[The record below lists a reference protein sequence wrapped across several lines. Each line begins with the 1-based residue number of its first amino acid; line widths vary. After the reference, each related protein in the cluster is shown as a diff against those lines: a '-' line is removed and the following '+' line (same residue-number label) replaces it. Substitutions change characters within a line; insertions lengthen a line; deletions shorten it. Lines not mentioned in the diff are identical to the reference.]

1 MPSET
6 LHEEPSTLD
15 TETIARLA
23 APHRSHDH
31 HKGVME
37 MNAYDLI
44 LIGTG
49 QATGVIVEPLLDRGM
64 KIAVIEAER
73 VGGSCVNWGCTP
85 TKTLIAS
92 ARAAHMAHRGD
103 DFGIR
108 IPHFSIQFDKV
119 MERVNDIRV
128 PSSEQFRSW
137 LDRVTDF
144 YPGTASFVDAHTV
157 AVNGITIHGEIIV
170 IHTGTRSRTPPIPG
184 IDTVPWL
191 DNRGILDLTE
201 VPEHLLVLGGSYI
214 GLEFAQAYRRLG
226 SQVSVFDN
234 NERIVSHE
242 DPDISAIALEVLLA
256 EGIEFHLGADATRLG
271 PGNHFPDGAA
281 LTCRQGDIDKTV
293 EGSHLLIA
301 IGRVPNTDELNLD
314 AAGISVDEQ
323 GFIPVDD
330 VGRTSIPHI
339 YALGDVNGRG
349 AFTHTSVHDGQ
360 VFLDHLAGGQRK
372 ISDRTT
378 IYSMFIDPPLA
389 RVGLSETEARQS
401 GKAVLMATMPMS
413 KVSRAREKDETAG
426 LIKILVDEESDRI
439 LGAAVFGVGGDEV
452 IGMLALAIQ
461 AELPYRVLQETV
473 LPHPTVSEMIPW
485 LFPDLQRLE

>member
-1 MPSET
+1 M
-6 LHEEPSTLD
+6 
-15 TETIARLA
+15 
-23 APHRSHDH
+23 
-31 HKGVME
+31 K
-37 MNAYDLI
+37 AYDLI

-49 QATGVIVEPLLDRGM
+49 QATGGILGPLLDRGM
-64 KIAVIEAER
+64 KIAVIESER

-92 ARAAHMAHRGD
+92 ARAAHMANRGD

-108 IPHFSIQFDKV
+108 IADFSIRFDKV
-119 MERVNDIRV
+119 MDRVNGIRV

-137 LDRVTDF
+137 LEEVTDF
-144 YPGTASFVDAHTV
+144 YPGTASFVDANTV
-157 AVNGITIHGEIIV
+157 AVDGTRIHGQTIV
-170 IHTGTRSRTPPIPG
+170 IHTGTRSRTPPITG

-234 NERIVSHE
+234 DERIVSQE
-242 DPDISAIALEVLLA
+242 DPDISAIVLEVLLA
-256 EGIEFHLGADATRLG
+256 EGIEVYLGADVTRLA
-271 PGNHFPDGAA
+271 PGNHFPNGAA
-281 LTCRQGDIDKTV
+281 LTCRQTDVERTV

-301 IGRVPNTDELNLD
+301 VGREPNTDALNLE
-314 AAGISVDEQ
+314 AAGIAVDEQ

-349 AFTHTSVHDGQ
+349 AFTHTSVDDGQ
-360 VFLDHLAGGQRK
+360 VFLDHLAGGRRK
-372 ISDRTT
+372 ISDRTP

-389 RVGLSETEARQS
+389 RVGLSETEARQG

-413 KVSRAREKDETAG
+413 KVNRAREKSETTG
-426 LIKILVDEESDRI
+426 LIKILVDEETDRI
-439 LGAAVFGVGGDEV
+439 LGATVFGVGGDEV
-452 IGMLALAIQ
+452 IGMLALAIK

-485 LFPDLQRLE
+485 LFPHLKRLE

>member
-1 MPSET
+1 
-6 LHEEPSTLD
+6 
-15 TETIARLA
+15 
-23 APHRSHDH
+23 
-31 HKGVME
+31 
-37 MNAYDLI
+37 MN
-44 LIGTG
+44 
-49 QATGVIVEPLLDRGM
+49 
-64 KIAVIEAER
+64 IAVIESER

-108 IPHFSIQFDKV
+108 IPDFSIRFDTV
-119 MERVNDIRV
+119 MDRVNGIRM
-128 PSSEQFRSW
+128 PSSEQLESW
-137 LDRVTDF
+137 LEKVAGF
-144 YPGTASFVDAHTV
+144 YPGAASFVDAHTV
-157 AVNGITIHGEIIV
+157 AVDGTAIHGEVIV

-184 IDTVPWL
+184 IETVPWL
-191 DNRGILDLTE
+191 DNRGILGLTE
-201 VPEHLLVLGGSYI
+201 VPEHLLVFGASYI

-234 NERIVSHE
+234 RERIASHE
-242 DPDISAIALEVLLA
+242 DPDVSAIALEILLA
-256 EGIEFHLGADATRLG
+256 EGIEFYLGAEATRLA

-281 LTCRQGDIDKTV
+281 LTCRQADVERTV
-293 EGSHLLIA
+293 EGAHLLIA
-301 IGRVPNTDELNLD
+301 VGRVPNTDRLNLD
-314 AAGISVDEQ
+314 AAGIAVDEQ
-323 GFIPVDD
+323 GFIPLDD

-360 VFLDHLAGGQRK
+360 VFLDHLTGGQRK
-372 ISDRTT
+372 ISDRTP

-389 RVGLSETEARQS
+389 RVGLSETEARQG

-413 KVSRAREKDETAG
+413 KVNRAREKDETAG

-439 LGAAVFGVGGDEV
+439 LGATVFGVGGDEV
-452 IGMLALAIQ
+452 IGMLALAIH
-461 AELPYRVLQETV
+461 AKLPYRVLQETL

-485 LFPDLQRLE
+485 VFPQFETPRVAPAPVPRSNARQHPERFRQRGSCSQEIQPPTPNYSLCGGTVKSWPKPLRNSDG

>member
-1 MPSET
+1 MKT
-6 LHEEPSTLD
+6 
-15 TETIARLA
+15 
-23 APHRSHDH
+23 
-31 HKGVME
+31 
-37 MNAYDLI
+37 YDLI

-49 QATGVIVEPLLDRGM
+49 QATGGILGPLLDRGM
-64 KIAVIEAER
+64 KIAVIESER

-92 ARAAHMAHRGD
+92 ARAAHMANRGD
-103 DFGIR
+103 DFGIG
-108 IPHFSIQFDKV
+108 IPHFSVRFDKV
-119 MERVNDIRV
+119 MDRVNGIRV

-137 LDRVTDF
+137 LEEVTDF
-144 YPGTASFVDAHTV
+144 YPGTASFVDANTV
-157 AVNGITIHGEIIV
+157 AVDGTRIHGQTIV
-170 IHTGTRSRTPPIPG
+170 IHTDTRSRTPPIPG

-234 NERIVSHE
+234 DERIVSQE
-242 DPDISAIALEVLLA
+242 DPDISAIVLEVLLA
-256 EGIEFHLGADATRLG
+256 EGIEVYLGADVTRLA
-271 PGNHFPDGAA
+271 PGNHFPNGAA
-281 LTCRQGDIDKTV
+281 LTCRQADIERTV

-301 IGRVPNTDELNLD
+301 VGREPNTDALNLE
-314 AAGISVDEQ
+314 AAGIAVDEQ

-349 AFTHTSVHDGQ
+349 AFTHTSVDDGQ
-360 VFLDHLAGGQRK
+360 VFLDHLAGGRRK
-372 ISDRTT
+372 ISDRTP

-389 RVGLSETEARQS
+389 RVGLSETEARQG

-413 KVSRAREKDETAG
+413 KVNRAREKSETTG
-426 LIKILVDEESDRI
+426 LIKILVDEETDRI
-439 LGAAVFGVGGDEV
+439 LGATVFGVGGDEV
-452 IGMLALAIQ
+452 IGMLALAIK

-485 LFPDLQRLE
+485 LFPHLKRLE